1 MMRRAWFGKSN
12 KEKFENY
19 LAQCSGYTERDL
31 ACLPPR
37 WRTLLKGIKAGLCIP
52 SLVKAVKILY
62 DDILPL
68 RMGADLVSRQLDQKV
83 LEATNRIGQD
93 IPDSQL
99 VAHRELFDTLDA
111 DGSGTIGKQE
121 LEAINSAVL
130 LGPGGQKLHDSV
142 NERLSKLVTALS
154 DDCDEIDFPEF
165 LEGAGRLL
173 CEDTG
178 EPLTAEQTRQIVRDL
193 MPHMPTWK
201 KADGKYNQRF
211 EEIVTFIQDWEK
223 EGTHL
228 TGNGRLG
235 KVLLGSFEAA
245 KDEEVLEALRFVYND
260 IAPFRVAGELIF
272 GIVSRFIRAPT
283 T

>member
-1 MMRRAWFGKSN
+1 MNG
-12 KEKFENY
+12 
-19 LAQCSGYTERDL
+19 LDV
-31 ACLPPR
+31 PR
-37 WRTLLKGIKAGLCIP
+37 
-52 SLVKAVKILY
+52 
-62 DDILPL
+62 
-68 RMGADLVSRQLDQKV
+68 
-83 LEATNRIGQD
+83 
-93 IPDSQL
+93 
-99 VAHRELFDTLDA
+99 
-111 DGSGTIGKQE
+111 
-121 LEAINSAVL
+121 
-130 LGPGGQKLHDSV
+130 PGGQKLHDSV

-260 IAPFRVAGELIF
+260 IAPF
-272 GIVSRFIRAPT
+272 
-283 T
+283 